1 MADTGTN
8 VGQDFTYLAGGAMT
22 QYTFVKHSTAA
33 DRTVLLA
40 DSATA
45 PVIGVCQDDATSA
58 QRTQIRT
65 GGRTTIVY
73 GGTVTRGDLLTS
85 DSTGRAITYT
95 KATVF
100 TGTPYIVSG
109 SPVYGVAEESGVV
122 SERHMILLSARGL
135 TS

>member
-8 VGQDFTYLAGGAMT
+8 VGQDFSYTASGSMT
-22 QYTFVKHSTAA
+22 QWAFAKHSTAT
-33 DRTVLLA
+33 DRTVLVA
-40 DSATA
+40 AAASD
-45 PVIGVCQDDATSA
+45 PIIGVCQDDATNG

-65 GGRTTIVY
+65 AGRTSIVY

-85 DSTGRAITYT
+85 DSSGRAITYT

-122 SERHMILLSARGL
+122 SERHMILLSFRGL

>member
-1 MADTGTN
+1 MPDTGTN
-8 VGQDFTYLAGGAMT
+8 VGLDFTYLAGGAMT

-109 SPVYGVAEESGVV
+109 SPVYAVAEESGVV
-122 SERHMILLSARGL
+122 SERHMVLLSPRGL

>member
-22 QYTFVKHSTAA
+22 QWTFVKHSTAA

-45 PVIGVCQDDATSA
+45 PVVGVCQDDATSG
-58 QRTQIRT
+58 QRTQVRT
-65 GGRTTIVY
+65 AGRTSIAY

-85 DSTGRAITYT
+85 NSTGQAITYT

-122 SERHMILLSARGL
+122 SERHMILLSFRGL